1 MPPGNYSIARLEKE
15 LYEAGLRTRSG
26 GKLGMS
32 RIHTL
37 LQDTFYHGKI
47 RWVEKTYPGKH
58 EPLITKDTFDAV
70 QNILR
75 RKTKNPHHAKHISLF
90 RSKIFCEN
98 CNGMMTWY
106 TKKGHWYGHCNNHGV
121 YSTCPKKTCMR
132 EEAVEAQI
140 VDIFDV
146 IAPKTEEVLEAIVQI
161 LKDQHGDKVIER
173 EGEVRRINSLL
184 TNVRTQKDR
193 LYEAKLNKEVPAD
206 YVERK
211 LSELGTDEQA
221 LEDTLIA
228 VSDKSDEYQAAGIA
242 VHELAFRSKQIYE
255 IADTDKKR
263 LLMSQLFTNLLQN
276 GLEIKK
282 NYTSAAQFLLEWIP
296 KLNKDY
302 ELAKSKAIKGKE
314 VVFATSSPNWL
325 PG

>member
-106 TKKGHWYGHCNNHGV
+106 TKK
-121 YSTCPKKTCMR
+121 
-132 EEAVEAQI
+132 
-140 VDIFDV
+140 
-146 IAPKTEEVLEAIVQI
+146 
-161 LKDQHGDKVIER
+161 
-173 EGEVRRINSLL
+173 
-184 TNVRTQKDR
+184 
-193 LYEAKLNKEVPAD
+193 
-206 YVERK
+206 
-211 LSELGTDEQA
+211 
-221 LEDTLIA
+221 
-228 VSDKSDEYQAAGIA
+228 
-242 VHELAFRSKQIYE
+242 
-255 IADTDKKR
+255 
-263 LLMSQLFTNLLQN
+263 
-276 GLEIKK
+276 
-282 NYTSAAQFLLEWIP
+282 
-296 KLNKDY
+296 
-302 ELAKSKAIKGKE
+302 
-314 VVFATSSPNWL
+314 
-325 PG
+325 